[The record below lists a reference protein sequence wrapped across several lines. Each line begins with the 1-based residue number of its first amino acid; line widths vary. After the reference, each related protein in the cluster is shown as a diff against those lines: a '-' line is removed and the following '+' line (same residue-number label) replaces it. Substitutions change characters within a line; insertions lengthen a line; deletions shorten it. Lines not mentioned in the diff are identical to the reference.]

1 MSAGACSAALGVQ
14 GRGEKRS
21 APARTVPKR
30 RAGARVPQL
39 RVRML
44 SGAVVYEGLSFP
56 NLEALRA
63 EVARGLA
70 RPEELVFCRGD
81 APS

>member
-1 MSAGACSAALGVQ
+1 
-14 GRGEKRS
+14 
-21 APARTVPKR
+21 
-30 RAGARVPQL
+30 
-39 RVRML
+39 ML